1 MLENWKRLTIYLL
14 IMITEIVNI
23 ILTIMEAKT
32 ILDIQKEDNIFQI
45 LWVQE
50 MKLVVA
56 SNTI

>member
-1 MLENWKRLTIYLL
+1 MYLL

>member
-1 MLENWKRLTIYLL
+1 MYLL
-14 IMITEIVNI
+14 IMIREIVNI

>member
-1 MLENWKRLTIYLL
+1 
-14 IMITEIVNI
+14 MITEIVNI

>member
-1 MLENWKRLTIYLL
+1 
-14 IMITEIVNI
+14 
-23 ILTIMEAKT
+23 MEAKT